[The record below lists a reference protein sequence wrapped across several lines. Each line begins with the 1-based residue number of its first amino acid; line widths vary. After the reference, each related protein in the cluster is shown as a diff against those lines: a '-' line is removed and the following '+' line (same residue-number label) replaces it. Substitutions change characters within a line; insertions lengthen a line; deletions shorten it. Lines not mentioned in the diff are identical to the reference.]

1 MNNTNYLHSD
11 ITSICINAFFKVYNN
26 LGHGFLEKVYVAA
39 LILELKKA
47 GLEAM
52 REVPID
58 VFYEKNK
65 IRVYFSD
72 IIVNRKVIIEVKAA
86 EALNPAHEAQLINY
100 LKASEIEVGLLF
112 NFGKKPETIRRVL
125 TAAYKKHKK
134 S

>member
-1 MNNTNYLHSD
+1 MNNSNYLHSD
-11 ITSICINAFFKVYNN
+11 LTAICLNAFFKVYNS
-26 LGHGFLEKVYVAA
+26 LGLGFLEKVYVTA
-39 LILELKKA
+39 LVMELKKA
-47 GLEAM
+47 GLVAL

-58 VFYEKNK
+58 VFYEKIK
-65 IRVYFSD
+65 IGVYFSD
-72 IIVNRKVIIEVKAA
+72 IIVNNKVIIEVKAA

-125 TAAYKKHKK
+125 TSAYKKHNK

>member
-1 MNNTNYLHSD
+1 MGKN
-11 ITSICINAFFKVYNN
+11 
-26 LGHGFLEKVYVAA
+26 GFLEKVYVAA
-39 LILELKKA
+39 LIMELKKA

-52 REVPID
+52 REVPIY

-65 IRVYFSD
+65 IGVYFSD

-112 NFGKKPETIRRVL
+112 NFGKKPETIRRVIL